1 MFAWDPSTYS
11 ILKPDYHVT
20 ITPSITP
27 SFTVR
32 EAIEVYSRLK
42 LQIMSRYTMNSH
54 WNVEIVKRSIW
65 AEPSGYR
72 IF

>member
-11 ILKPDYHVT
+11 ILKPDYYVT

-27 SFTVR
+27 SFTVG
-32 EAIEVYSRLK
+32 EAMEVYSKLK
-42 LQIMSRYTMNSH
+42 FQHMSRYTMNSH

-65 AEPSGYR
+65 AEPFGYR